1 MADSNRSISNT
12 FNCIKNRNMVADQS
26 ETSVVRPPRT
36 CPKRNAGKTL
46 LSGNIFC
53 GHCGGRIFASTARKS
68 HHPTSAEKTE
78 RIAIYKCYN
87 RSQHKQ
93 NCDGPSTY
101 RAEKVDAVVDQ
112 LIRNIFSRAKAVDER
127 EFIKKQVASTSAQYQ
142 RQLKK
147 AKADH
152 GKAVRELSKWE
163 ELMLDSIEGTCV
175 FTPEQIKK
183 RLDSTQEKIDELS
196 QQIETRQDQLRESE
210 TLAGEILEQYQR
222 LLSWADLYDD
232 ASPEE
237 KRMIASYVVKAV
249 TLSRGYD
256 IQIDLNISEAQYLN
270 GMELQ

>member
-1 MADSNRSISNT
+1 MYMGILRSEDTQSEIFPDLQIITPEQFSRVQKGREQRAADYEEKCAAAWET
-12 FNCIKNRNMVADQS
+12 AVTLADQG

-68 HHPTSAEKTE
+68 HHPTSAEKAE

-93 NCDGPSTY
+93 NCDVPSTCQ
-101 RAEKVDAVVDQ
+101 AEKVDAVVDQ
-112 LIRNIFSRAKAVDER
+112 LIRNIFSRAKAGDER

-142 RQLKK
+142 R
-147 AKADH
+147 
-152 GKAVRELSKWE
+152 
-163 ELMLDSIEGTCV
+163 
-175 FTPEQIKK
+175 
-183 RLDSTQEKIDELS
+183 
-196 QQIETRQDQLRESE
+196 
-210 TLAGEILEQYQR
+210 
-222 LLSWADLYDD
+222 LLSWADLYD
-232 ASPEE
+232 ASTEE
-237 KRMIASYVVKAV
+237 KRMIASYVVKVV

-270 GMELQ
+270 GIELQ